1 VWDVNT
7 GTQLNAA
14 FVEWTASG
22 IYDDTWTPDASAQG
36 GREYL
41 FIMRSEY
48 DPAGGMYDDD
58 NWAPGMDNLYVLWLR
73 REAPSSQIEDG
84 SLIRIVWG
92 RASTNNDYFEFV
104 PAAEQFSNAKG
115 KDGLKDIRVVPN
127 PYFAKSSYELD
138 QFHHVVKFSN
148 LPRKCTI
155 RIFNLSGDLV
165 RKLEKTDQNTSVLEW
180 DLYNEAEIPVASG
193 FYVYHVDA
201 PGIGSTF
208 GKMAVFLE
216 KERLNTF

>member
-1 VWDVNT
+1 
-7 GTQLNAA
+7 
-14 FVEWTASG
+14 
-22 IYDDTWTPDASAQG
+22 
-36 GREYL
+36 
-41 FIMRSEY
+41 
-48 DPAGGMYDDD
+48 
-58 NWAPGMDNLYVLWLR
+58 MDNLYVLWLR